1 MDLLTVNE
9 IAAMLKTSDGIALQV
24 MGDTPYLHLGTG
36 KGKGR
41 RYRRAEVD
49 RLMGE
54 ENNV

>member
-1 MDLLTVNE
+1 MDRLTVNE
-9 IAAMLKTSDGIALQV
+9 IATMLRTSPGVALQV